1 MYYGEEASERQAL
14 FIPSYQPK
22 RPTGYEGRQEKLE
35 PQTEAE
41 TEEKA
46 NTHSLSACKYSFIGR
61 LLEMAGQSR
70 GALCIL
76 DTVLRL
82 RREIWT
88 AGIHSLGGSLPQ
100 KANAYAIEGI
110 MLSAASAYDIWY
122 SVWLLQ

>member
-1 MYYGEEASERQAL
+1 M

-22 RPTGYEGRQEKLE
+22 RPTGYEGRQETRAPDRGRDRRE
-35 PQTEAE
+35 
-41 TEEKA
+41 
-46 NTHSLSACKYSFIGR
+46 SKYSFIER

-110 MLSAASAYDIWY
+110 MLSAASAYDIRY